1 MTRITIEDAMILLM
15 IVAIVGVGLWMLVGS
30 PSELQAIMA
39 VAMFFGSA
47 GLFVLKK
54 TFSVENNFNK
64 KLFKLDKNTS
74 MRILKKQDV
83 LNCLK
88 EKLK

>member
-1 MTRITIEDAMILLM
+1 MTRITIEDAMIFLM